1 MKINR
6 RATIKAGILLIFM
19 ILAVLAFRFTPLN
32 AFLTEETLSRFLK
45 ASRWGA
51 PLTFVMIYAI
61 GVCLFIPG
69 TLLTALGAAIF
80 GAYWGFLYVW
90 VGAMI
95 GASAAFWIGR
105 NLGRDFAASVIGDR
119 LRKYDETIERNGF
132 AAVFYLRMIYFPFTP
147 MNFGMG
153 LTKVKFSDYFWG
165 TALGIIMG
173 TFIFTFFIGTL
184 REVWGSGHWGRLY
197 SGKVLFSLM
206 LFVFSLFL
214 PKLVKQFKREERL
227 FLLNPQ
233 EQGDTELDRPIDIV
247 LVIALADLKAKFF
260 DMERGS
266 VSYRNIRGSD
276 EFERYKG
283 LTGKLRSFDLTTLKS
298 REQRLAFWTNLYNT
312 AVIHGIIELEIRQSV
327 KEVHGFF
334 DRITYDIGGHRFSL
348 NDMEHGILRGNRR
361 HPYRFFKPFKRGDP
375 RLEFTVV
382 PMDPRVHFA
391 LVCGARSCPP
401 IGFYE
406 AEQIDFQLE
415 LAAASFI
422 NSPQVKVSSQER
434 TVLLSMIF
442 KWYKADFGGNNQALM
457 DTLLTHL
464 DEGEKKDF
472 LRQNRDRVRL
482 RYQPYDWNLNQ
493 A

>member
-1 MKINR
+1 
-6 RATIKAGILLIFM
+6 M
-19 ILAVLAFRFTPLN
+19 ILAILTFRFTPLN
-32 AFLTEETLSRFLK
+32 VFLTEETLSRFLK
-45 ASRWGA
+45 ASSLGA
-51 PLTFVMIYAI
+51 PLIFVITYAV
-61 GVCLFIPG
+61 GVCLFVPG

-80 GAYWGFLYVW
+80 GPYWGFLYVW

-95 GASAAFWIGR
+95 GASTAFWIGR

-119 LRKYDETIERNGF
+119 LKKYDEAIERNGF
-132 AAVFYLRMIYFPFTP
+132 ATVFYLRMIYFPFTP

-153 LTKVKFSDYFWG
+153 LTKVRFSDYFWA

-173 TFIFTFFIGTL
+173 TFIFTFFVGTL
-184 REVWGSGHWGRLY
+184 REVWGSGHWGLLY
-197 SGKVLFSLM
+197 SGKALFSLM
-206 LFVFSLFL
+206 LFIFSLFI
-214 PKLVKQFKREERL
+214 PKLMKRFKREER
-227 FLLNPQ
+227 FLLLNRQ
-233 EQGDTELDRPIDIV
+233 ERDDTKLERPIDVV
-247 LVIALADLKAKFF
+247 LVLALADLKSKFF

-266 VSYRNIRGSD
+266 VSYQKIRGSE

-283 LTGKLRSFDLTTLKS
+283 LTGRLRSFDLTTLKS
-298 REQRLAFWTNLYNT
+298 RGQRLAFWINLYNT
-312 AVIHGIIELEIRQSV
+312 AVIHGIIESGLRQSV
-327 KEVHGFF
+327 KEIHGFF

-361 HPYRFFKPFKRGDP
+361 HPYRLFKPFQRGDP
-375 RLEFTVV
+375 RFEFAVV
-382 PMDPRVHFA
+382 PMDPRIHFA

-422 NSPQVKVSSQER
+422 NSPQVKIPSPER

-442 KWYKADFGGNNQALM
+442 KWYKTDFGGNNQALM
-457 DTLLTHL
+457 ESLLTHL

-472 LRQNRDRVRL
+472 LRQNRDRIRL
-482 RYQPYDWNLNQ
+482 RYQSYDWNLNQ

>member
-1 MKINR
+1 MKITR
-6 RATIKAGILLIFM
+6 KATLKAGILLIFM
-19 ILAVLAFRFTPLN
+19 ILAILVFRFTPLN
-32 AFLTEETLSRFLK
+32 AFLTEEAFTRFLK
-45 ASRWGA
+45 VSRWGA
-51 PLTFVMIYAI
+51 PLIFIMIYAV

-69 TLLTALGAAIF
+69 TLLTALGATTF

-119 LRKYDETIERNGF
+119 LRKYDEAIERNGF
-132 AAVFYLRMIYFPFTP
+132 ATVFYLRMIYFPFTP

-153 LTKVKFSDYFWG
+153 LTKVRFSDYFGG
-165 TALGIIMG
+165 TALGIVVG

-184 REVWGSGHWGRLY
+184 REVWSSGHWRLLY

-206 LFVFSLFL
+206 LFAFSLFI
-214 PKLVKQFKREERL
+214 PKLMKRFKREERL
-227 FLLNPQ
+227 FV
-233 EQGDTELDRPIDIV
+233 LDREVRDDRTLEWPIDIV
-247 LVIALADLKAKFF
+247 LVLALADLKAKFF

-266 VSYRNIRGSD
+266 VSYHRIRGSE

-283 LTGKLRSFDLTTLKS
+283 LTGRLRSLNLTTLKS
-298 REQRLAFWTNLYNT
+298 REQRLAFWINLYNT
-312 AVIHGIIELEIRQSV
+312 AVIHGIIELGVRQSV
-327 KEVHGFF
+327 KEIHGFF
-334 DRITYDIGGHRFSL
+334 DRVAYDIGGHRFSL

-361 HPYRFFKPFKRGDP
+361 HPYRLFKPFRNGDP
-375 RLEFTVV
+375 RLEFAVV

-406 AEQIDFQLE
+406 AEQIDFQLG
-415 LAAASFI
+415 LAAASFV
-422 NSPQVKVSSQER
+422 NSPQVKIEPPGRV
-434 TVLLSMIF
+434 VLLSMIF
-442 KWYKADFGGNNQALM
+442 KWYKADFGGNEQALM
-457 DTLLTHL
+457 DTLLTYL

-472 LRQNRDRVRL
+472 LQQNRGRVRL

>member
-6 RATIKAGILLIFM
+6 KATTKAGILLIFM
-19 ILAVLAFRFTPLN
+19 VLAILTFRFTPLHT
-32 AFLTEETLSRFLK
+32 FLTEEALSRFLK
-45 ASRWGA
+45 ASRLGA
-51 PLTFVMIYAI
+51 PLIFVMIYAI

-69 TLLTALGAAIF
+69 TLLTALGGAIF
-80 GAYWGFLYVW
+80 GPYWGFLYVW
-90 VGAMI
+90 AGAMI

-105 NLGRDFAASVIGDR
+105 NLGRDFAASVVGDR
-119 LRKYDETIERNGF
+119 LRKYDEAIERNGF
-132 AAVFYLRMIYFPFTP
+132 ATVFYLRMIYFPFTP

-153 LTKVKFSDYFWG
+153 LTKVRFSDYFWG
-165 TALGIIMG
+165 TALGIIVG

-184 REVWGSGHWGRLY
+184 REIWASGHWGLLY
-197 SGKVLFSLM
+197 SGKVFFSLM
-206 LFVFSLFL
+206 LFAFSLFI
-214 PKLVKQFKREERL
+214 PKLMKQFKREGR
-227 FLLNPQ
+227 FLLLNH
-233 EQGDTELDRPIDIV
+233 EERGNAELDRAIDIV
-247 LVIALADLKAKFF
+247 LVLALADLKVKFF
-260 DMERGS
+260 DMEKGN
-266 VSYRNIRGSD
+266 VSYHKIRGSE

-283 LTGKLRSFDLTTLKS
+283 LTGRLRSFDLTTLKS
-298 REQRLAFWTNLYNT
+298 REQRLAFWINLYNT
-312 AVIHGIIELEIRQSV
+312 AVIHGIIELGLRQSV
-327 KEVHGFF
+327 KEIHGFF
-334 DRITYDIGGHRFSL
+334 DRIAYDIGGYRFSL
-348 NDMEHGILRGNRR
+348 NDMEHGVLRGNRR
-361 HPYRFFKPFKRGDP
+361 HPYRLFKPFKRRDP

-382 PMDPRVHFA
+382 PMDPRIHFA

-442 KWYKADFGGNNQALM
+442 KWYNADFGGNNQALM